1 MSSIYRVDILEDKLR
16 ELTESLPGI
25 KGTVIVSFEGFVVAS
40 YAAPD
45 ESDGRASKASTPQ
58 VAAMAATLVALGE
71 QALSRLS
78 QGEVERLL
86 VEGQGGAIIV
96 YPINRDA
103 ALAAMVDK
111 KAKLGL
117 TLLAVSRAA
126 AFFGSVL
133 RGPT

>member
-1 MSSIYRVDILEDKLR
+1 
-16 ELTESLPGI
+16 
-25 KGTVIVSFEGFVVAS
+25 
-40 YAAPD
+40 
-45 ESDGRASKASTPQ
+45 
-58 VAAMAATLVALGE
+58 VALGE

-78 QGEVERLL
+78 QGKVERLL